1 MIKQEKVYP
10 AWVVMGVSGCGKS
23 FIGSMKAE
31 RTAGACFLEGDTL
44 HPAANIR
51 KMESGI
57 PLEDADRWGWLDT
70 LGKEIARRRSS
81 GCCIASCSSL
91 KKSYRDRLRALVP
104 GLQFLYL
111 KGEQELIRKRMEQR
125 EHFMPPSLLDS
136 QFATLEEPGPDE
148 KGVFICSIEESP
160 EEILKAWPL
169 DSRLLD

>member
-1 MIKQEKVYP
+1 MQKKLYP

-23 FIGSMKAE
+23 LIGSMKAE
-31 RTAGACFLEGDTL
+31 RTPGAGFLEGDAL

-51 KMESGI
+51 KMEAGI

-70 LGKEIARRRSS
+70 LGEEIARRRNT

-111 KGEQELIRKRMEQR
+111 KGEKDLIRNRMELR

-136 QFATLEEPGPDE
+136 QFATLEEPHPEEEGIL
-148 KGVFICSIEESP
+148 ICSIEQTP
-160 EEILKAWPL
+160 EEMLKIWQLGSSQAE
-169 DSRLLD
+169 